1 MQPALYSGAR
11 RKLRSQGL
19 SLLEVMMEAGRLH
32 KNDYHRIVFIKRP
45 CEEDTVLGALWC
57 QPRQGVG
64 LGIYF
69 LIKIICKFI
78 QPVRVGLRLQQRRHA
93 GLSGAEPE
101 RPR

>member
-11 RKLRSQGL
+11 RKLSSQGL
-19 SLLEVMMEAGRLH
+19 SLLEVMMEAGRLN
-32 KNDYHRIVFIKRP
+32 KNDYHRIVFIKCP

-78 QPVRVGLRLQQRRHA
+78 QPVRVGLRLQQRCHA